1 VTCPDGEECLCFL
14 AGLARGMSMDS
25 QRREWLDGLML
36 RDKVL
41 EAEDEYFKEL
51 EEMKRKQSRYEDD
64 GR

>member
-1 VTCPDGEECLCFL
+1 
-14 AGLARGMSMDS
+14 MSMDS